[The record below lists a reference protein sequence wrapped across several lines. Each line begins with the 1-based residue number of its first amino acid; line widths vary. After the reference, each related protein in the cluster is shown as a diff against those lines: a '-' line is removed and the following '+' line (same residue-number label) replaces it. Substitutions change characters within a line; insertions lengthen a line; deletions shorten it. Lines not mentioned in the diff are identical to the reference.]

1 MLANQRHEFSLPE
14 GVHYLNCAYMSPLP
28 KRVEAVGIES
38 LRRKAVPSHIAA
50 DDFFDDGER
59 LRFAFARLVNA
70 DEPRSVAIIPS
81 ASYGL
86 ATVARNTLVGPSH
99 RILVVHEQFPSNVYT
114 WRRLCQETGAEMVT
128 VGPAEPSKPSKER
141 AADWNER
148 LLTAIDRNT
157 AVVAIP
163 HVHWADGTIFDLETI
178 GTRARDVG
186 AAFIVDGT
194 QSIGAMP
201 FDVARIQ
208 PDAVV
213 CAGYKW
219 LMGPYS
225 LGTLYV
231 GPRYEDGVPLEE
243 NWISRR
249 GSEDF
254 GGLVNYEDDYQPGAL
269 RYDVGERSNFI
280 LVPMLLAGLEM
291 VQQWTPDAI
300 QEYCRALT
308 RSMIDPLRS
317 LGYDVQAE
325 SGRAAHLFGI
335 RVPARLQI
343 ADIQRRL
350 AARGVSVST
359 RGNAIRVAPHVYNDA
374 VDVQA
379 LLEVLI
385 ESAR

>member
-1 MLANQRHEFSLPE
+1 
-14 GVHYLNCAYMSPLP
+14 
-28 KRVEAVGIES
+28 
-38 LRRKAVPSHIAA
+38 
-50 DDFFDDGER
+50 
-59 LRFAFARLVNA
+59 
-70 DEPRSVAIIPS
+70 VAIIPS

-359 RGNAIRVAPHVYNDA
+359 RGNAIRVAPHVYNDE

-379 LLEVLI
+379 LLEVLT